1 MIYTLNTYIFI
12 LFYIILHPYFIT
24 FTNIFCKQ
32 RNEAAY
38 IRIIKV
44 GEALKLPISNYP
56 VRNDKLSTTM
66 SRALSDDEA
75 SKEMKKMVTF
85 ILQEASEK
93 AKEIRIKADE
103 EFNIEKAKLVR
114 QETTA
119 IETNFSKRLGQA
131 EVKRKM

>member
-1 MIYTLNTYIFI
+1 MPNF
-12 LFYIILHPYFIT
+12 
-24 FTNIFCKQ
+24 K
-32 RNEAAY
+32 
-38 IRIIKV
+38 
-44 GEALKLPISNYP
+44 YP
-56 VRNDKLSTTM
+56 VRSWKLIDAM
-66 SRALSDDEA
+66 SRALSDEEA

-114 QETTA
+114 QETAA

-131 EVKRKM
+131 DVKRKM

>member
-1 MIYTLNTYIFI
+1 
-12 LFYIILHPYFIT
+12 
-24 FTNIFCKQ
+24 
-32 RNEAAY
+32 
-38 IRIIKV
+38 
-44 GEALKLPISNYP
+44 
-56 VRNDKLSTTM
+56 M

-119 IETNFSKRLGQA
+119 IENNFSKRLGMA
-131 EVKRKM
+131 EVKRKMYKHIY

>member
-1 MIYTLNTYIFI
+1 
-12 LFYIILHPYFIT
+12 
-24 FTNIFCKQ
+24 
-32 RNEAAY
+32 
-38 IRIIKV
+38 
-44 GEALKLPISNYP
+44 
-56 VRNDKLSTTM
+56 M

-114 QETTA
+114 QETTS

>member
-1 MIYTLNTYIFI
+1 
-12 LFYIILHPYFIT
+12 
-24 FTNIFCKQ
+24 
-32 RNEAAY
+32 
-38 IRIIKV
+38 
-44 GEALKLPISNYP
+44 
-56 VRNDKLSTTM
+56 M
-66 SRALSDDEA
+66 SRALSDEEA

-131 EVKRKM
+131 EVKRKMYKYEVILLLIIIPIGLVLSLIKLTSPV

>member
-1 MIYTLNTYIFI
+1 MLNIWNPFRS
-12 LFYIILHPYFIT
+12 LL
-24 FTNIFCKQ
+24 Q
-32 RNEAAY
+32 RD
-38 IRIIKV
+38 
-44 GEALKLPISNYP
+44 P
-56 VRNDKLSTTM
+56 VRSYIVALEM
-66 SRALSDDEA
+66 SRALSDEEA